1 MAESS
6 VRRLARDANGRAFL
20 WVATSHDVHFHF
32 RVWRLNA
39 NEESAFEAWE
49 RARQS
54 GADAIEEPG
63 LSELTDASPE
73 HIHVLVPEHARRFL
87 ARDDDA
93 ALDAQVTEFFR
104 ALSRGGTSRPAPP
117 AASSVQ
123 KASEH
128 R

>member
-1 MAESS
+1 
-6 VRRLARDANGRAFL
+6 
-20 WVATSHDVHFHF
+20 
-32 RVWRLNA
+32 VWRLNA

-49 RARQS
+49 RSMHS
-54 GADAIEEPG
+54 GEDATEEPC
-63 LSELTDASPE
+63 LSALTDASPE

-104 ALSRGGTSRPAPP
+104 ALSRNGTSRSAVP

-123 KASEH
+123 KVSEH